1 MAVTNAAQA
10 TVKTVADP
18 NAEYESLQE
27 LWTKCKAVCSGERFV
42 KDLDPIVSVN
52 NLLIPFSPSM
62 SQAQYNFYKAEA
74 ELPGIMAQFSKMLI
88 GGLLRKS
95 PSLKLGDN
103 IPKEA
108 HDWIVNQFSQDDS
121 TLISFLDEALWEEI
135 RTSRCWVY
143 VDYPVVEN
151 QKNLTRSDL
160 KELKPYPIIWSAETV
175 INWKISEKSGRN
187 VLEQVIVRGLTKDFS
202 KNEFHPEYID
212 TVWVHEVVKNKY
224 QIRVYKKEDNVLV
237 IPVISG
243 KKQQQLQPAT
253 FELVDTLTNFIINGE
268 PLSFIPAWPLN
279 GSIETVTPVLST
291 LIDKEISLYNKISR
305 RNHLLYGAATYTP
318 VIASDMQEDDFN
330 RIVDAGLGSWIQIN
344 QGDTA
349 TCLATPTDAL
359 ADMDRTIAAS
369 IEELAKLGIRMLT
382 PETEQSGVA
391 LQLRN
396 AAQTAQLGTLN
407 SKISSTL
414 RQIIAFMLEWRYGI
428 QLKPQEI
435 DFSLSADF
443 NPSPLGHDWLRL
455 ATEWYEGGLIPRSV
469 WLIILKNND
478 ILSPDYDDV
487 DGQEEINGDELLQ
500 AKNDT
505 EAKDYLREV
514 KE

>member
-1 MAVTNAAQA
+1 
-10 TVKTVADP
+10 
-18 NAEYESLQE
+18 
-27 LWTKCKAVCSGERFV
+27 
-42 KDLDPIVSVN
+42 
-52 NLLIPFSPSM
+52 
-62 SQAQYNFYKAEA
+62 
-74 ELPGIMAQFSKMLI
+74 
-88 GGLLRKS
+88 
-95 PSLKLGDN
+95 
-103 IPKEA
+103 
-108 HDWIVNQFSQDDS
+108 
-121 TLISFLDEALWEEI
+121 
-135 RTSRCWVY
+135 
-143 VDYPVVEN
+143 
-151 QKNLTRSDL
+151 
-160 KELKPYPIIWSAETV
+160 
-175 INWKISEKSGRN
+175 
-187 VLEQVIVRGLTKDFS
+187 
-202 KNEFHPEYID
+202 
-212 TVWVHEVVKNKY
+212 
-224 QIRVYKKEDNVLV
+224 
-237 IPVISG
+237 
-243 KKQQQLQPAT
+243 
-253 FELVDTLTNFIINGE
+253 
-268 PLSFIPAWPLN
+268 
-279 GSIETVTPVLST
+279 
-291 LIDKEISLYNKISR
+291 
-305 RNHLLYGAATYTP
+305 
-318 VIASDMQEDDFN
+318 
-330 RIVDAGLGSWIQIN
+330 
-344 QGDTA
+344 
-349 TCLATPTDAL
+349 
-359 ADMDRTIAAS
+359 
-369 IEELAKLGIRMLT
+369 MLT